1 MSKYLDLSADVA
13 MQEECKNTEIF
24 IFFKKTCSCDSSKT
38 VEGNPMSLGKKT
50 LHPKRKSQQILYP
63 KTDLQNQNMNQ
74 SRGNQ
79 RL

>member
-1 MSKYLDLSADVA
+1 MLL
-13 MQEECKNTEIF
+13 CKKSVKTQRF
-24 IFFKKTCSCDSSKT
+24 SSSLKKTCSCDSSIP